1 MSTLRRCL
9 VAALAAFPALAQAGN
24 EVIFVGT
31 STSGTT
37 DNNAFV
43 ASASGSLL
51 LVGPSGYTNNVTD
64 AFWADTGRNLYCSQS
79 IGPMG
84 GPGQVSR
91 AAWDGTTA
99 TWSTFFAAPGAC
111 YGLGQDSFRRRLW
124 VLTGAGT
131 NTRELYCL
139 DADPIS
145 PTYGTLLAQTSALTG
160 PTRERWGMSP
170 SGNFAAVPHAF
181 VNGGLFEI
189 VDTNPLSAT
198 FLQIVVSTTIP
209 GAASAGFAF
218 VSDCRVSIDDA
229 YAYVLYAGP
238 GVGRLAVFDL
248 AAQTWLDFGPAAGQQ
263 DLQVGVGVPNS
274 MALSI
279 DRSFALVAG
288 GGSPAGVSRLDFD
301 YANPSN
307 STVTVFGGFLAPNC
321 NGLSLSPDGTR
332 ACVTSTNQPVAPPGT
347 LIVFDA
353 ATGATIHTLPLGNLW
368 NIYTTAWQDASPTA
382 TFATF
387 GSGCTGTNG
396 VPTLAAAPGSRP
408 ALGGTF
414 TVEAGNLPFGIALLM
429 IGLSNVQTGTGI
441 PLPIDLGFLGMPG
454 CPLLVDPEIN
464 APMIGTG
471 TSASWNWPLPAQ
483 ASLFGIYVY
492 LQAFSLDPTANA
504 FGFVASNGGFGM
516 LGY

>member
-229 YAYVLYAGP
+229 YAYVLYAGT

-248 AAQTWLDFGPAAGQQ
+248 AAQTWLDLGPAAGQQ

-483 ASLFGIYVY
+483 ASLFGIHVY